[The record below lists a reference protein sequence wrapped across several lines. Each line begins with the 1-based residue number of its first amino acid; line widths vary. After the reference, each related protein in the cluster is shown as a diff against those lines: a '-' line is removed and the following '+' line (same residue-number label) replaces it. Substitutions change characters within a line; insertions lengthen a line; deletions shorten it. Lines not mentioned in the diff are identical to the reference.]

1 MEPTSGTRPLGA
13 QRLPWWE
20 IEVQEKVSAG
30 AGGRGRAAGKARKAV
45 AAPLLTIWA
54 GVEEC
59 LVLENENPFFRACYE
74 RRFGCLKT
82 GILGLTL
89 PFIHSGAL
97 SGSAHPLN
105 FSFLLTKWDNSTGSV
120 AQDHHRGQ
128 IEYAYKF
135 SLKF

>member
-59 LVLENENPFFRACYE
+59 LALENENPFFRACYE

-97 SGSAHPLN
+97 SGSAHRSQSGREPGVFNELQGGQRDWEKM
-105 FSFLLTKWDNSTGSV
+105 SKINSK
-120 AQDHHRGQ
+120 R
-128 IEYAYKF
+128 
-135 SLKF
+135 